1 MTSLAASTALALALA
16 SALCGCAGSL
26 PRVTTE
32 PLVQRTVSED
42 DQVRITELRVRGQV
56 QAIGVENKGSALPGY
71 QVTPA
76 AGGSDPSAAKGGA
89 GQRVWNVLQF

>member
-1 MTSLAASTALALALA
+1 MKPLAALLALTLALA
-16 SALCGCAGSL
+16 GCAAL
-26 PRVTTE
+26 APRGAPE

-71 QVTPA
+71 QVTPQ
-76 AGGSDPSAAKGGA
+76 AGGSDPSSAKGSA
-89 GQRVWNVLQF
+89 GQRVWNVLSF